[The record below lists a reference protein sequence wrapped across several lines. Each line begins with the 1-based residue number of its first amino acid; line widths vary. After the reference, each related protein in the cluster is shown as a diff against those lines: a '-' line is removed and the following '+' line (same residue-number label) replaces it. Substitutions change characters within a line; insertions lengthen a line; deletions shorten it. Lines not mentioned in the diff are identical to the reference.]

1 MLNGIFGKWLREFA
15 TLVFTQAVQAFLL
28 AIVMTIIISCLGN
41 STGDAETGN
50 QAAGLLAII
59 ALASFGKIE
68 MLVKNI
74 FGVTSQFGDPSLQA
88 GARGLTA
95 GTMLAMKGGKRLL
108 DNGSKLIQ
116 SHRQISEAKK
126 GLAAYGTGETA
137 GLEAGEEGA
146 EGSAAIDKL
155 AKQAGVD
162 PAALKTV
169 TEGAEDTLET
179 SVQLQGLENLGQ
191 LNSAIN
197 NLTRAMEKQSGGS
210 NKEKY
215 EKMLEEGKNLRRSA
229 IRENIG
235 AAIGGTAGAI
245 VGLAKGDNIIE
256 TTLAGAGAGDAIGEA
271 SAKAK
276 ANRDAYKKRTDKLNS
291 QIDKLT
297 EANYKQFEQ
306 NLENNLKAAGV
317 GGASAT
323 LSSHTQTIQS
333 NMRRTYA
340 DQKAKTSNSNVAARA
355 ANTVV
360 SGAKAGSRGIADTA
374 TRGVS
379 DVKAGLK
386 STKDYIVGSNKDK

>member
-95 GTMLAMKGGKRLL
+95 GSVLAMKGGKRLL

-235 AAIGGTAGAI
+235 GAIGGTAGAI

-256 TTLAGAGAGDAIGEA
+256 TTLAGAGAGDALGEA
-271 SAKAK
+271 SAKSTA
-276 ANRDAYKKRTDKLNS
+276 ARIDYNKRNKKLNDE
-291 QIDKLT
+291 INKLT
-297 EANYKQFEQ
+297 EAEYERNIKD
-306 NLENNLKAAGV
+306 LESAFKKTGV
-317 GGASAT
+317 GGVRNTVGYAVKNAPVVGSAT
-323 LSSHTQTIQS
+323 RQ
-333 NMRRTYA
+333 RVA
-340 DQKAKTSNSNVAARA
+340 DNKQINRDRSAVRSGERLENPERFKQPTPKPTRQMPSTDSQKGK
-355 ANTVV
+355 
-360 SGAKAGSRGIADTA
+360 K
-374 TRGVS
+374 
-379 DVKAGLK
+379 
-386 STKDYIVGSNKDK
+386 

>member
-41 STGDAETGN
+41 AGGSDTEGSN

-95 GTMLAMKGGKRLL
+95 GSLLAMKGGKRLL
-108 DNGSKLIQ
+108 DNGSKLVQ

-137 GLEAGEEGA
+137 ALEAGEDGAGGNAALNQLAKENGLDPNALSAAKDVA
-146 EGSAAIDKL
+146 EGS
-155 AKQAGVD
+155 
-162 PAALKTV
+162 
-169 TEGAEDTLET
+169 LET

-197 NLTRAMEKQSGGS
+197 NLTRAMEKQNGGS

-235 AAIGGTAGAI
+235 GTIGGMTGAI
-245 VGLAKGDNIIE
+245 VGLAKGDQVIE
-256 TTLAGAGAGDAIGEA
+256 TTLAGAGAGDALGEA
-271 SAKAK
+271 SAKRTA
-276 ANRDAYKKRTDKLNS
+276 ARIDYNKRTKKLNDE
-291 QIDKLT
+291 IGKLT
-297 EANYKQFEQ
+297 EAEYERNIKD
-306 NLENNLKAAGV
+306 LENAFKKNGV
-317 GGASAT
+317 GGVRNSVG
-323 LSSHTQTIQS
+323 
-333 NMRRTYA
+333 YA
-340 DQKAKTSNSNVAARA
+340 
-355 ANTVV
+355 
-360 SGAKAGSRGIADTA
+360 
-374 TRGVS
+374 
-379 DVKAGLK
+379 VKNAPG
-386 STKDYIVGSNKDK
+386 VGSNSRQRMSDSMQINRDRSAVRSGERLENPERFKKPEPKPTRQIPSTDSQKNKK

>member
-1 MLNGIFGKWLREFA
+1 MLNGIFGKWLKEFA

-68 MLVKNI
+68 LLVKNI

-95 GTMLAMKGGKRLL
+95 GSMLAMKGGKRLL

-126 GLAAYGTGETA
+126 GLATIDGNGNELAAGTGDDAGNLVTKNGATA
-137 GLEAGEEGA
+137 NLDG
-146 EGSAAIDKL
+146 
-155 AKQAGVD
+155 
-162 PAALKTV
+162 KTM
-169 TEGAEDTLET
+169 EDIGDMAQTTLQ
-179 SVQLQGLENLGQ
+179 VQGLDNIGNL
-191 LNSAIN
+191 NNAIA
-197 NLTRAMEKQSGGS
+197 NLTRAVEKSNGGS
-210 NKEKY
+210 QKEKY

-229 IRENIG
+229 IRENVG

-245 VGLAKGDNIIE
+245 VGLAKGDNIVE

-306 NLENNLKAAGV
+306 NLENNLKLQELEEQAQ
-317 GGASAT
+317 
-323 LSSHTQTIQS
+323 L
-333 NMRRTYA
+333 
-340 DQKAKTSNSNVAARA
+340 
-355 ANTVV
+355 
-360 SGAKAGSRGIADTA
+360 
-374 TRGVS
+374 
-379 DVKAGLK
+379 
-386 STKDYIVGSNKDK
+386 

>member
-41 STGDAETGN
+41 ATGSDAEAGN

-68 MLVKNI
+68 LLVKNI

-95 GTMLAMKGGKRLL
+95 GSLLAMKGGKRLL
-108 DNGSKLIQ
+108 DNGSKLVQ

-137 GLEAGEEGA
+137 ALEAGEDGA
-146 EGSAAIDKL
+146 GGSAALNQL
-155 AKQAGVD
+155 AKEAGVD
-162 PAALKTV
+162 PAALKTSQ
-169 TEGAEDTLET
+169 ELAEDTLGT
-179 SVQLQGLENLGQ
+179 SVQLQGLDNLGQ

-245 VGLAKGDNIIE
+245 VGLAKGDQVIE
-256 TTLAGAGAGDAIGEA
+256 TTLAGAGAGDVLGAA
-271 SAKAK
+271 SAKNTAERIDY
-276 ANRDAYKKRTDKLNS
+276 NKRTKKLNEE
-291 QIDKLT
+291 IGKLT
-297 EANYKQFEQ
+297 EAEYERNIKD
-306 NLENNLKAAGV
+306 LENAFKKTGV
-317 GGASAT
+317 GGVRNSA
-323 LSSHTQTIQS
+323 
-333 NMRRTYA
+333 RYA
-340 DQKAKTSNSNVAARA
+340 IDNAPGVGKNSRQRMSDSMQINRDRDAVRNNQRLENPERFKKPEPKTTRQIPSTDSQK
-355 ANTVV
+355 
-360 SGAKAGSRGIADTA
+360 
-374 TRGVS
+374 
-379 DVKAGLK
+379 
-386 STKDYIVGSNKDK
+386 NKK